1 VKIVLEEVTLFSK
14 DCLKDMDLQIEV
26 QKMYVNLSHPD
37 FALNKQ
43 ALDGNS
49 TEERVSPKSLGL
61 NQEHDFE
68 AGSSEFLGSEA
79 FKFRGKDDALSII
92 TPVTILF
99 EIRVD
104 YFLCKNCI
112 ILN

>member
-1 VKIVLEEVTLFSK
+1 
-14 DCLKDMDLQIEV
+14 
-26 QKMYVNLSHPD
+26 MYVNLSHPD

-99 EIRVD
+99 EIWVD
-104 YFLCKNCI
+104 YFLCKN
-112 ILN
+112 